1 MRGRPIIVAAL
12 ALVVAALSACGSS
25 SSTGTSTSTASTA
38 RPVGGTTIQ
47 IRDYAFSPASL
58 QVKVGATITVTNA
71 DEVAHTLTAKDK
83 SFDTG
88 RLEPGKSATITL
100 RTAGTFA
107 YLCSFHPYMQGSI
120 QVTS

>member
-12 ALVVAALSACGSS
+12 ALLVAALSACGGSS
-25 SSTGTSTSTASTA
+25 SAGTSTSTASTG

-58 QVKVGATITVTNA
+58 QVKVGSTVTVTNA
-71 DEVAHTLTAKDK
+71 DDVAHTLTAKDK

-88 RLEPGKSATITL
+88 RLEPGKSATVTL
-100 RTAGTFA
+100 RTTGTFA
-107 YLCSFHPYMQGSI
+107 YVCSFHPYMQGTI